1 MLSKVW
7 LLGPHK
13 TYPCSLP
20 KAMAW
25 RAGRAWLGPP
35 WLGSALLGLAQLS
48 SARLSWQRSPR
59 ASAQTLSQEPGT
71 ARTALCSR
79 GWGGHLC
86 TLTQPE
92 ASRR

>member
-1 MLSKVW
+1 MLSKAW

-25 RAGRAWLGPP
+25 RAGRAWLGSLR
-35 WLGSALLGLAQLS
+35 LGSARLG
-48 SARLSWQRSPR
+48 WQRSPR
-59 ASAQTLSQEPGT
+59 ASAQTLSQGPGT

-86 TLTQPE
+86 TPTQPE